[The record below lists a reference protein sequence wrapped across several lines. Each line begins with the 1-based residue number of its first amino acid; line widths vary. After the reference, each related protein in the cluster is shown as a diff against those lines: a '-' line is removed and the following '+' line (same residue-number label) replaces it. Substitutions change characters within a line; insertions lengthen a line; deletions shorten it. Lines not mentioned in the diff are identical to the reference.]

1 MSAGVPNARTTAD
14 SLVGELVAYID
25 RAVECTGGDTN
36 ARKPAQRVKFHWPP
50 HPVSYSYHV
59 LASDWTG
66 RTNAEIDGET
76 FEVETARTP
85 NGYFG
90 RIPDLW
96 IEERG
101 DTQQEM
107 LQNLARGLAPLFERQ
122 RAINR
127 CLELSGRF
135 VGHICDLGPLE
146 LVKLLYCEDRDVA
159 SDARSEI
166 EKRASS
172 GLYLPVLL
180 AVLDD
185 RRHPNRR
192 SAQWCVLDLFEDLG
206 SFCHTE
212 EESAAAIDSIKSLI
226 WEAEDDYAR
235 TIYKAGVVLGGHIP
249 YLHGGPALLECLR
262 APSRIGRRSAIH
274 GLFHVVEW
282 MPDARTQVV
291 EALKNVAESDPEPL
305 LRDYARLMADDIANG
320 DFDHVPDVV
329 FPEEQ

>member
-1 MSAGVPNARTTAD
+1 MAAGLPNARKAAE
-14 SLVGELVAYID
+14 SLVGELTAYVD
-25 RAVECTGGDTN
+25 RAVALAGGVTR
-36 ARKPAQRVKFHWPP
+36 ALKPSQRVKFHWPP

-66 RTNAEIDGET
+66 CTELIVDGET
-76 FEVETARTP
+76 FEVETARTS
-85 NGYFG
+85 NGVFG

-101 DTQQEM
+101 DTQEHM
-107 LQNLARGLAPLFERQ
+107 LHNLGHSLEPLFKRQ

-127 CLELSGRF
+127 ALEAIGRF
-135 VGHICDLGPLE
+135 TGHLRDLEPFDLI
-146 LVKLLYCEDRDVA
+146 KLLYCEDRDVA

-172 GLYLPVLL
+172 GLFLPVLL

-206 SFCHTE
+206 SFCHTQ
-212 EESAAAIDSIKSLI
+212 EESASAITSIKALI

-249 YLHGGPALLECLR
+249 YLFGGPALLECLN
-262 APSRIGRRSAIH
+262 APSKIGRRSAIH

-291 EALKNVAESDPEPL
+291 EALKHVAAVDPEPI
-305 LRDYARLMADDIANG
+305 LREYARLMADDIASG

>member
-1 MSAGVPNARTTAD
+1 MAAGISNTSEQAD
-14 SLVGELVAYID
+14 SLVVGLQAYIE
-25 RAVECTGGDTN
+25 RSVERSGGDTR
-36 ARKPAQRVKFHWPP
+36 AQKPSQRVKFHWPP

-66 RTNAEIDGET
+66 RTQLQVDDEL

-85 NGYFG
+85 NGFFG

-96 IEERG
+96 HEDKG
-101 DTQQEM
+101 DTQEQM
-107 LQNLARGLAPLFERQ
+107 LENLSHSLQPLFCRQ
-122 RAINR
+122 HAINR
-127 CLELSGRF
+127 ALEQPGRF
-135 VGHICDLGPLE
+135 IGHVRDLEPLG

-159 SDARSEI
+159 SEARSEI

-185 RRHPNRR
+185 RRHPYRR
-192 SAQWCVLDLFEDLG
+192 SAQWCSLDLFEDIS
-206 SFCHTE
+206 SFCHTQE
-212 EESAAAIDSIKSLI
+212 EAIAAIESIKALI
-226 WEAEDDYAR
+226 WTAEDDYAR

-249 YLHGGPALLECLR
+249 YLRGGPALLDCLY
-262 APSRIGRRSAIH
+262 APSKIGRRSAIH

-291 EALKNVAESDPEPL
+291 EALKRIAETDPEPI
-305 LRDYARLMADDIANG
+305 LREYANLMADDIAHG

-329 FPEEQ
+329 FPDEA